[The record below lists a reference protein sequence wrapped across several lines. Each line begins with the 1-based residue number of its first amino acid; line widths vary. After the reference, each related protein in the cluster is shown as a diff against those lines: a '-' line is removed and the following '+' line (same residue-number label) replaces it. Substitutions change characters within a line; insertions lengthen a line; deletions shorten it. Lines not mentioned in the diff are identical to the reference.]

1 MHNTNKSQANFWVTR
16 DDVSSWED
24 HYIGQ
29 QLVHLPLSST
39 KWQFQ
44 SYWVKYILTLAVK
57 QEGIVGEREAK
68 GKESWGERSF

>member
-1 MHNTNKSQANFWVTR
+1 
-16 DDVSSWED
+16 
-24 HYIGQ
+24 
-29 QLVHLPLSST
+29 LVHLPLLST

-68 GKESWGERSF
+68 GKEAGERGHFETGLQPA